1 MGQGS
6 QGDRSQD
13 KSFSHIGTYSYPF
26 NHSYPHPH
34 AGFPRHFIDPV
45 RPQQE
50 QAAFVNGVNTTAGV
64 KGVTPVT
71 PGFMSNKNS
80 TPPQF
85 EYPALLQKQLKF
97 ENFQVVKAEKDKSN
111 DD

>member
-1 MGQGS
+1 LGPGS
-6 QGDRSQD
+6 QGDRSQE
-13 KSFSHIGTYSYPF
+13 KSFSHIGTYSYP
-26 NHSYPHPH
+26 HPH
-34 AGFPRHFIDPV
+34 ASFPRHYIDPV

-85 EYPALLQKQLKF
+85 EHPALLQKQLKF
-97 ENFQVVKAEKDKSN
+97 ENVQVVKTEKDKSN

>member
-13 KSFSHIGTYSYPF
+13 KSFSHIGTYSYPY

-45 RPQQE
+45 RSQQE
-50 QAAFVNGVNTTAGV
+50 QAAFVNCVNTTAGV
-64 KGVTPVT
+64 KGVT

-97 ENFQVVKAEKDKSN
+97 ENVQVVKTEKNKSN